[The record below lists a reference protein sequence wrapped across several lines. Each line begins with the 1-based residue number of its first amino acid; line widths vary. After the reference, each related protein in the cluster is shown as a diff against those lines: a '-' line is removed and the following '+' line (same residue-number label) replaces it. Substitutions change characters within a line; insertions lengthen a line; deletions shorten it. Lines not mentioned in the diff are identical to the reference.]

1 MIQCHNENNHVLY
14 IDKTADEKGMPR
26 GCDNNSGT
34 LNAPLATLGEALD
47 RLKAIGSKKGFVRYR
62 GKDIVEN

>member
-1 MIQCHNENNHVLY
+1 MIQCHNENNHALY
-14 IDKTADEKGMPR
+14 VDTSADEKGTPK

-34 LNAPLATLGEALD
+34 LSAPLATIDEALD

-62 GKDIVEN
+62 GNDLIEN